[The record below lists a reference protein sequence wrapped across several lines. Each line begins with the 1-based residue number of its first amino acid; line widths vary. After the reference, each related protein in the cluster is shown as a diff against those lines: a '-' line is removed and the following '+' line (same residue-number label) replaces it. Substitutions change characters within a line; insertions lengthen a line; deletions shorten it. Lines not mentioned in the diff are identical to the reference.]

1 MSKRLS
7 PSEADR
13 IVGRYVKDQV
23 ARRGSPAAAWRVR
36 KQTYERGDS
45 VLRADARGGGL
56 GLVVQGQLAVLAN
69 PSATRPLVVL
79 TPGLTFGQRAAA
91 IRPADATL
99 KALTACEIWF
109 VQPAALEAM
118 APAEPS
124 RAQKRER
131 TSPWGLLGLLLLIVL
146 AVAVLA
152 LPDTQ
157 AELAALPMGL
167 GDWCHRQ
174 GDTWCAGQAW
184 MLAGRMAP
192 LDASP
197 LLALGNQALERND
210 LDAAEQRFEQARTA
224 DSDSPEAYNNLGAVY
239 FRRGEYSRAVAAFEQ
254 ALLLEPGSA
263 ATEQN
268 LADCLLAM
276 HAFDEALGHYQAAQ
290 SLGGSGDALLANIA
304 IAYYQVGHP
313 AEALDLLYRARA
325 QAGTEETQNL
335 IDRHLTTIRAETG
348 DSDVP

>member
-1 MSKRLS
+1 L
-7 PSEADR
+7 
-13 IVGRYVKDQV
+13 
-23 ARRGSPAAAWRVR
+23 PAAAWRVR
-36 KQTYERGDS
+36 KQTYGRGDS
-45 VLRADARGGGL
+45 VLRADSRGGGL

-335 IDRHLTTIRAETG
+335 IDRHLATIRAETG